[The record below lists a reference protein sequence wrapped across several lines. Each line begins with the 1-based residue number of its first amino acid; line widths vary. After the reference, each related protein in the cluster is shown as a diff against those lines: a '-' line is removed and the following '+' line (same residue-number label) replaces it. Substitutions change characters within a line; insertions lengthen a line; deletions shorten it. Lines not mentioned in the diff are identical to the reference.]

1 MLEVKEDLPAGTPA
15 VMHAGWV
22 FPVLR
27 GYLLSQTSHQKTKRL
42 PLELLTRATSGF
54 NGSGYV

>member
-27 GYLLSQTSHQKTKRL
+27 GYLLSHQKTKRL